1 MKKILEEWKK
11 FVNEVEDTRHR
22 TGDGLAPDL
31 MKVLRNMVRQG
42 YRDEIR
48 KLSDLADALQRQG
61 IEADYDPMR
70 GRDPLRVSHNGE
82 TFAIQTRDKASAPAA
97 VVGRFAVDRISQ
109 R

>member
-11 FVNEVEDTRHR
+11 FVNEVEDTSLQE
-22 TGDGLAPDL
+22 GDELAPDL

-48 KLSDLADALQRQG
+48 QLSDLADALEARG
-61 IEADYDPMR
+61 IKADYDPMR
-70 GRDPLRVSHNGE
+70 GRDPLRVSHDGKM
-82 TFAIQTRDKASAPAA
+82 FAIQTRDKVFEPEA
-97 VVGRFAVDRISQ
+97 VVGRFGVDRISQ

>member
-11 FVNEVEDTRHR
+11 FVNEVEDTSHR

-42 YRDEIR
+42 YKDEVR
-48 KLSDLADALQRQG
+48 KLSDLADALQGQG
-61 IEADYDPMR
+61 MEANYDPMR
-70 GRDPLRVSHNGE
+70 GRDPLRVSHDGA
-82 TFAIQTRDKASAPAA
+82 TFAIQTRDKASAPDA
-97 VVGRFAVDRISQ
+97 VVGRFAIDRISQ

>member
-11 FVNEVEDTRHR
+11 FVNEVEDTSLQE
-22 TGDGLAPDL
+22 GDELAPDL

-48 KLSDLADALQRQG
+48 KLSDLADALQGQG
-61 IEADYDPMR
+61 IKADYDPMR
-70 GRDPLRVSHNGE
+70 GRDPLRVSHDGE
-82 TFAIQTRDKASAPAA
+82 MFAIQTRDKASAPDA
-97 VVGRFAVDRISQ
+97 VVGRFAIDRISQ

>member
-11 FVNEVEDTRHR
+11 FVNEVEDTSLQE
-22 TGDGLAPDL
+22 GDELAPDL

-48 KLSDLADALQRQG
+48 KLSDLADALQGQG

-70 GRDPLRVSHNGE
+70 ARDPLRVSHDGKM
-82 TFAIQTRDKASAPAA
+82 FAIQTRDKASAPDA
-97 VVGRFAVDRISQ
+97 VVGRFAIDRISQ

>member
-11 FVNEVEDTRHR
+11 FVNEVEDTSHR

-42 YRDEIR
+42 YKDEVR
-48 KLSDLADALQRQG
+48 KLSDLADALQGQG
-61 IEADYDPMR
+61 MEANYDPMR
-70 GRDPLRVSHNGE
+70 GRDPLRVSHDGE
-82 TFAIQTRDKASAPAA
+82 TFAIQTRDKASAPDA
-97 VVGRFAVDRISQ
+97 VVGRFAIDRISQ